1 MQKKFVKLLNM
12 FSLIKQGISFI
23 ISSPFILLIL
33 IIGAPFR
40 IFSKLPPITRS
51 VIHSPYSFCVET
63 LEAIQSKIDFIFNV
77 MAGVFILLSVFYIF
91 HLIF

>member
-1 MQKKFVKLLNM
+1 MNFSIKK
-12 FSLIKQGISFI
+12 SLIFI
-23 ISSPFILLIL
+23 LSVPLLLLIL
-33 IIGAPFR
+33 VIGAPFR

-63 LEAIQSKIDFIFNV
+63 LSLIESKIDLILNLV
-77 MAGVFILLSVFYIF
+77 AALFILISVFYIF

>member
-1 MQKKFVKLLNM
+1 MNILKKTV
-12 FSLIKQGISFI
+12 GFI
-23 ISSPFILLIL
+23 ISFPFVILIL
-33 IIGAPFR
+33 IIGMPFR

-63 LEAIQSKIDFIFNV
+63 VEAIQSNIDFIFKV
-77 MAGVFILLSVFYIF
+77 MAYIFILLSLFYIF

>member
-1 MQKKFVKLLNM
+1 MNILKKTV
-12 FSLIKQGISFI
+12 GFI
-23 ISSPFILLIL
+23 ISFPFVILIL
-33 IIGAPFR
+33 IIGMPFR

-63 LEAIQSKIDFIFNV
+63 LEAIQSNIDFIFKV
-77 MAGVFILLSVFYIF
+77 MAYIFILLSLFYIF

>member
-1 MQKKFVKLLNM
+1 MNFSIKK
-12 FSLIKQGISFI
+12 SLIFI
-23 ISSPFILLIL
+23 LSVPLLLLIL
-33 IIGAPFR
+33 VIGAPFR

-63 LEAIQSKIDFIFNV
+63 LSLIESKIDLILNLV
-77 MAGVFILLSVFYIF
+77 AALFILISAFYIF

>member
-1 MQKKFVKLLNM
+1 MNFLKKTM
-12 FSLIKQGISFI
+12 GFI
-23 ISSPFILLIL
+23 ISSPFVISIL
-33 IIGAPFR
+33 IIGMPFR

-77 MAGVFILLSVFYIF
+77 MACVFILLSIFYIF
-91 HLIF
+91 HLIS

>member
-1 MQKKFVKLLNM
+1 MNFSIKK
-12 FSLIKQGISFI
+12 SLIFI
-23 ISSPFILLIL
+23 LSIPFLLLIL
-33 IIGAPFR
+33 VIGAPFR

>member
-1 MQKKFVKLLNM
+1 MNFLKK
-12 FSLIKQGISFI
+12 GISFI
-23 ISSPFILLIL
+23 LSSPFILLIL

-40 IFSKLPPITRS
+40 IFSKLPPVTRA

-63 LEAIQSKIDFIFNV
+63 LEAIQSKIDLIFNII
-77 MAGVFILLSVFYIF
+77 AIIFIVVSVFYIF